1 MVGIELM
8 TQLMANATE
17 LQKAA
22 TKRKKKNDLKRSA
35 LQDALPP
42 SLSLAWQ
49 RRWEIICSA
58 FTITSQT

>member
-22 TKRKKKNDLKRSA
+22 TKRKKNDLKRSA